1 MTRYAIGFVAGL
13 ATAALAL
20 TIAFLRGL
28 SQTAIPI
35 PYDETDEAGA

>member
-1 MTRYAIGFVAGL
+1 MPRLTFAFLAGL
-13 ATAALAL
+13 VTAALL
-20 TIAFLRGL
+20 FAFLRGL

>member
-1 MTRYAIGFVAGL
+1 MTRLTVGFLAGL
-13 ATAALAL
+13 VTAALL
-20 TIAFLRGL
+20 LLFAFLRGL